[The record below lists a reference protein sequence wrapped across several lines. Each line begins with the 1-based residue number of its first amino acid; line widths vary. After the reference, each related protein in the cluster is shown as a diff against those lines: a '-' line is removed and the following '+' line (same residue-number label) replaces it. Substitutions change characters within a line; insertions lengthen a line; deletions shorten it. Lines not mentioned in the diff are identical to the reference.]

1 MSQPDDKLE
10 TVFLGTI
17 AGTDS
22 TPTVSTELVLPDI
35 PGYRILSTLGQGGM
49 GQVFLA
55 EHLDLK
61 RKVALKVVAAGA
73 TASPAVFDR
82 FRAESRA
89 VAAVKHPGIC
99 QIFEAGQFGN
109 VPFLAM
115 EFIDGPTLG
124 QKAHDQLPTPF
135 EAAKYVQQIAEAI
148 EASHQAGILH
158 RDLKPDNV
166 MIDKTGQIKIM
177 DFGLAKRLGEDE
189 HRTRTGEIIGTPS
202 YMAPEQASGVVKR
215 VGPACDVYATGAI
228 LYSLLTGRAPFA
240 TPDMMQTIM
249 LVLTTDPVPPR
260 TLQPRIPVDLET
272 ICLKCLEKQPRK
284 RYGTA
289 AELAEDLKRFL
300 DNRPVHARQTPYWE
314 KALKWIRRNPAR
326 AAIVA
331 VASLAV
337 VAGIAGASFH
347 VTRLQSE
354 LDRSERLLG
363 GMTDFGEWLVKHHI
377 PKVAQLR
384 SGGPHQAELVDKTL
398 IYLQQLESDVA
409 ADRQLGEYVAQAYLQ
424 IAAVQSDPAFAT
436 HERRQQAIESCEN
449 AIALYRKLAGRYTD
463 QQLLIEQAKIQTEM
477 SRLYLLQEDT
487 TQAAKQI
494 HDAIMI
500 LDRIENRTLLQFQL
514 ANLAAMA
521 QNHCVDRRHLN
532 AETSY
537 SILAE
542 ILQSSESLNADQ
554 PQDRCGR
561 LIARLHVDLA
571 HILEAAEEDFHAVEP
586 LSISEHYA
594 KAIAALMPL
603 SEQDLIAR
611 QELAAAQVNLG
622 KALVRENRL
631 SEASAAFATAVE
643 QQRRLAAAI
652 PESSIVATSLLDY
665 LELRFESSP
674 TDIRTA
680 ESIAQES
687 LAIAE
692 QLLLTDPVVYRP
704 QMQAAH
710 VLAGKVDWRRQLY
723 DDARQRLQQAM
734 RLARLSLDGNENPN
748 HQRQLAELLFLVA
761 QVISNEIEQRSI
773 ATKRT
778 ELISIAVGHLS
789 EALSLYEQ
797 LGEGIESAARSPY
810 WQATELKHHFEDE
823 LDRENLRRRESS
835 VPQSPTIHSPS
846 RQTSTND

>member
-10 TVFLGTI
+10 PILLGTI
-17 AGTDS
+17 AGTDAA
-22 TPTVSTELVLPDI
+22 PTVATEPVFPEI

-61 RKVALKVVAAGA
+61 RMVALKVVAAGA
-73 TASPAVFDR
+73 TAPPAVIDR

-99 QIFEAGQFGN
+99 QIFEAGQVGH

-124 QKAHDQLPTPF
+124 QKAQDQLPTPV

-158 RDLKPDNV
+158 RDLKPANV
-166 MIDKTGQIKIM
+166 MIDKAGQIKVM

-202 YMAPEQASGVVKR
+202 YMAPEQASGVVKQ
-215 VGPACDVYATGAI
+215 VGPPCDVYATGAI

-240 TPDMMQTIM
+240 TPEIMQTIM
-249 LVLTTDPVPPR
+249 LVLTADPVPPR

-284 RYGTA
+284 RYATA
-289 AELAEDLKRFL
+289 AQLAEDLKRFL
-300 DNRPVHARQTPYWE
+300 DNRPVHARQTPSWE
-314 KALKWIRRNPAR
+314 KAFKWVRRNPAS
-326 AAIVA
+326 ATIVA
-331 VASLAV
+331 AALFAI

-354 LDRSERLLG
+354 LNRSERLLG
-363 GMTDFGEWLVKHHI
+363 GMSDFGEWLVKHHI

-436 HERRQQAIESCEN
+436 HKRRQQAIESCEN
-449 AIALYRKLAGRYTD
+449 AVALYRKLADRDAD
-463 QQLLIEQAKIQTEM
+463 QQLLIEQAKILTEM
-477 SRLYLLQEDT
+477 SRLYLLQDDT
-487 TQAAKQI
+487 TQAAEQI
-494 HDAIMI
+494 QEAITI
-500 LDRIENRTLLQFQL
+500 LDRIEKRTSWQFQL
-514 ANLAAMA
+514 ANLTAME
-521 QNHCVDRRHLN
+521 QNHGVNGRHLN

-537 SILAE
+537 SNLAE
-542 ILQSSESLNADQ
+542 ILQSSESLHADQ
-554 PQDRCGR
+554 PQDRCLR
-561 LIARLHVDLA
+561 LIARLHVGLA
-571 HILEAAEEDFHAVEP
+571 QILEAAGEDVRAVEP
-586 LSISEHYA
+586 LSIREHYA
-594 KAIAALMPL
+594 QAIAALAPL

-611 QELAAAQVNLG
+611 QELAAVQVNLG

-631 SEASAAFATAVE
+631 SEASAVFATTVE
-643 QQRRLAAAI
+643 QQRRLAADI
-652 PESSIVATSLLDY
+652 PESSIVSTKLLEY

-680 ESIAQES
+680 EGIAEES
-687 LAIAE
+687 LEIAE
-692 QLLLTDPVVYRP
+692 RLLLTDPVAFRP
-704 QMQAAH
+704 QMQTAQ
-710 VLAGKVDWRRQLY
+710 VLAGKVDWRKQLY
-723 DDARQRLQQAM
+723 DDARRRLRQAM
-734 RLARLSLDGNENPN
+734 QLARRALEDTAGPHER
-748 HQRQLAELLFLVA
+748 RQLAELLFLMA
-761 QVISNEIEQRSI
+761 RVIADEIEQRSI

-778 ELISIAVGHLS
+778 ALIAIAVEHLS
-789 EALSLYEQ
+789 EALNLYEQ

-810 WQATELKHHFEDE
+810 WQATELKHRFEDE

-835 VPQSPTIHSPS
+835 VPQSPTIRSPS